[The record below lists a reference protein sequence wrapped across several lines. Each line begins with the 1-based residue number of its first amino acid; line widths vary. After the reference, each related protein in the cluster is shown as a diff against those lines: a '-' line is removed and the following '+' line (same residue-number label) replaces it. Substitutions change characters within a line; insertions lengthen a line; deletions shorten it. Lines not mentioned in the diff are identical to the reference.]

1 MSLPDAHSDFSFEM
15 SCLVST
21 HLVKVSRVASM
32 RGAVS
37 LVTFIAGAAGEG
49 ALVDA
54 GALVWAE
61 SPGAKR
67 KKQSARNKVRKFI
80 IKNST

>member
-37 LVTFIAGAAGEG
+37 LVTFIAGAAG
-49 ALVDA
+49 A
-54 GALVWAE
+54 GALVVAGAFVWAE
-61 SPGAKR
+61 SLGAKWKR
-67 KKQSARNKVRKFI
+67 KSTTNKKLQFI
-80 IKNST
+80 FKNST